1 MENKTG
7 ANMTPM
13 RDERK
18 EQRIRQIMMMQAANE
33 GDMALYEELSK
44 QGVTVNTRDAVLS
57 RVGSNEYFMHN
68 RG

>member
-1 MENKTG
+1 
-7 ANMTPM
+7 MTPM

-44 QGVTVNTRDAVLS
+44 QGVTVNTRDI
-57 RVGSNEYFMHN
+57 VGSHEYFMHN
-68 RG
+68 RRSR